1 MRKSKKNN
9 PCNIF
14 MLKIQKDEKSGSIDP
29 VFLVKLFFPANPY
42 NFLYLKPQNY

>member
-1 MRKSKKNN
+1 MFQGGYDEKIEKKNN

-29 VFLVKLFFPANPY
+29 VFLV
-42 NFLYLKPQNY
+42 